1 MSKQYLEL
9 SAIKDI
15 EKWAHDRNLIAA
27 SNPERQALK
36 LVSEIG
42 ELAKA
47 VAEDDREE
55 QLDGLG
61 DAIVVATI
69 IAAQYGENLV
79 ELAQHDVMAMM
90 LPGIGLLPY
99 MVQGQLCDAIA
110 KGNRSQAVSLL
121 GCLVV
126 SLDAY
131 AMMLGL
137 NLMDGV
143 RRAYGEI
150 KDRKGIMYQ
159 GVFIKSDDERY
170 ADAVAEVNAARSA
183 EV

>member
-9 SAIKDI
+9 SAVKNI

-42 ELAKA
+42 ELAEA
-47 VAEDDREE
+47 VAEDNREK

-61 DAIVVATI
+61 DAVVVTAI

-90 LPGIGLLPY
+90 LPSAGLSPY
-99 MVQGQLCDAIA
+99 IVQGQLCDAIA
-110 KGNRSQAVSLL
+110 KGDRSRAIPLL

-126 SLDAY
+126 SLDGY
-131 AMMLGL
+131 AKSLGL
-137 NLMDGV
+137 SLMDGV
-143 RRAYGEI
+143 RRAYDEI

-159 GVFIKSDDERY
+159 GVFIKSDDARY